1 MVTISNLGTP
11 AFVIHLAYATM
22 YYKCV
27 CFRGKPPKN
36 PRKMKG
42 RIKMGKKQN
51 VISLRLNEV
60 EKAQLFKK
68 AQDAQMS
75 ISTFLKKSALNT
87 IIVKPNRNYMDLVSA
102 VNRMGNNLNQIA
114 KKVNTNEYIDKMPI
128 LEHLAIIELMLE
140 NLLMEQK

>member
-1 MVTISNLGTP
+1 
-11 AFVIHLAYATM
+11 
-22 YYKCV
+22 
-27 CFRGKPPKN
+27 
-36 PRKMKG
+36 MKG

-60 EKAQLFKK
+60 EKAQLFEK

-75 ISTFLKKSALNT
+75 ISTFLKRSAQNT

-114 KKVNTNEYIDKMPI
+114 KKVNSNEYIDQMPI
-128 LEHLAIIELMLE
+128 LEHLAIIEITLC
-140 NLLMEQK
+140 NLLVEKK